1 MAATLQDGVQPFK
14 FPKIHRE
21 FPPFF
26 SLQITTSTRQNQLE
40 SWSRLIQR
48 YCRHHKI
55 FQLSVVDYQNTELFK
70 NAKLNK
76 TLYSDDIKKV
86 IDFMVSP
93 DGQQRA
99 EWVTPARASAW
110 IWWRRPEEWA
120 SSIASWVEETG
131 QKASVLTLYEIVEGD
146 ATENQEFHGM
156 DMEVLRR

>member
-1 MAATLQDGVQPFK
+1 
-14 FPKIHRE
+14 
-21 FPPFF
+21 
-26 SLQITTSTRQNQLE
+26 
-40 SWSRLIQR
+40 
-48 YCRHHKI
+48 
-55 FQLSVVDYQNTELFK
+55 LSVVDYQNTELFK